1 MMNRR
6 DAIISSG
13 WLAGY
18 ALTSASLS
26 TLFLSCQAEVKLDWQ
41 PVFLPKKEA
50 HTLAEVTET
59 ILPKTSTPGA
69 KELGVPQFIDKVLKD
84 VLGEDDQKKL
94 LEGLKQIEAE
104 AKEKHGK
111 SFAECS
117 VEERQAILLALDEA
131 AAKQPGV
138 PSVWG
143 ITLGVP
149 PPTPFFRQL
158 KSLTLLGYYTAE
170 EVGKNILRYDPVP
183 GDYVACMPLKE
194 GENTWAE

>member
-1 MMNRR
+1 MNRR
-6 DAIISSG
+6 DLIISSG

-26 TLFLSCQAEVKLDWQ
+26 SLFLSCQSEAKLDWQ
-41 PVFLPKKEA
+41 PVFLPKNEA
-50 HTLAEVTET
+50 YTLAEVTET

-69 KELGVPQFIDKVLKD
+69 KELGVPQFIDKMLKE
-84 VLGEDDQKKL
+84 VLGEGDQKAFV
-94 LEGLKQIEAE
+94 EGLKQIEAE

-111 SFAECS
+111 TFAECS
-117 VEERQAILLALDEA
+117 VEERNAMLLALDEA
-131 AAKQPGV
+131 AAKQPPP

-158 KSLTLLGYYTAE
+158 KSLTLLGYYTSE

-183 GDYVACMPLKE
+183 GDYIACMPLKE